1 MGGRRF
7 GWLQDPRSEMSL
19 VPLGRCPPS
28 PRPSFHPGFYPGSS
42 SHLPGLKISVSEVKV
57 TGLGRLS
64 GVPFGTLIHLL
75 PSGNL
80 IPGGSRREA
89 EADKVCGN

>member
-1 MGGRRF
+1 
-7 GWLQDPRSEMSL
+7 
-19 VPLGRCPPS
+19 
-28 PRPSFHPGFYPGSS
+28 
-42 SHLPGLKISVSEVKV
+42 LPGLKISVSEVKV